1 MIREGYFVDSIR
13 TAIYRF
19 RMVPQRKFERALRL
33 VGRHYKT
40 VMDELAEEVI
50 EQEEEFGKG
59 RFGRADEI
67 IEKYYHRLQ
76 PICTVYTNLRNVG
89 GAENPKGEEALSKE
103 QFRCFGCG
111 GVIEANEQECRKCRW
126 TWK

>member
-1 MIREGYFVDSIR
+1 
-13 TAIYRF
+13 
-19 RMVPQRKFERALRL
+19 MVPQRKFERALRL
-33 VGRHYKT
+33 LRNHYRT
-40 VMDELAEEVI
+40 VMEEMAEEMI

-59 RFGRADEI
+59 RLGRADEI

-76 PICTVYTNLRNVG
+76 PICTVFTSLRNVAG
-89 GAENPKGEEALSKE
+89 KEKPRGDETLSKE

-111 GVIEANEQECRKCRW
+111 GAIEVNEQECRKCQW